1 MAKAWFCFATSIYG
15 KNLIMCQ
22 VEMAASRVAP
32 KIKIRAAK
40 NTRRSDLTH
49 EHLSPSVLQIPNGG
63 ILPKVLKSDVRYG
76 SSKMAL
82 PLIAI

>member
-22 VEMAASRVAP
+22 VEMVASRVAP
-32 KIKIRAAK
+32 QIKIRTAK
-40 NTRRSDLTH
+40 SNRRSDLTH
-49 EHLSPSVLQIPNGG
+49 ELLDPSVLETPNSRS
-63 ILPKVLKSDVRYG
+63 LPKDLKSDVRYG